1 MDQSTVEAAK
11 RQSELEAA
19 KAAFFASGGTAQQI
33 PAGVGKDSPGT
44 VTVAK
49 TPYGYRNI
57 EAQKT
62 KRGRVITQE
71 ERDKIAAE
79 LMECKAAGMT
89 RNKACKHMGISTTLA
104 RRIVADYSLDFPTN
118 A

>member
-1 MDQSTVEAAK
+1 MDQAIAEAAK
-11 RQSELEAA
+11 RQSALEAA

-33 PAGVGKDSPGT
+33 PTGVGKDSPGA
-44 VTVAK
+44 VKVAK

-62 KRGRVITQE
+62 KRGRIITQE

-89 RNKACKHMGISTTLA
+89 RNKACKHLDISTTLA
-104 RRIVADYSLDFPTN
+104 RRIVAEYSLDYPTK

>member
-1 MDQSTVEAAK
+1 MDQTIQEAAK
-11 RQSELEAA
+11 RQSGLEAA
-19 KAAFFASGGTAQQI
+19 KAAFFASGGQAQQI
-33 PAGVGKDSPGT
+33 PTGVGKDSPVAGV
-44 VTVAK
+44 VTK
-49 TPYGYRNI
+49 TPYGYRSI

-62 KRGRVITQE
+62 NRGRIISQE

-89 RNKACKHMGISTTLA
+89 RTKACKHMSISTTLA
-104 RRIVADYSLDFPTN
+104 RKIVADYSLDYPTK

>member
-1 MDQSTVEAAK
+1 MDQEFVEAAK
-11 RQSELEAA
+11 RQSGLEAA

-33 PAGVGKDSPGT
+33 PTGFGKDSPGIS
-44 VTVAK
+44 TVAK
-49 TPYGYRNI
+49 TPYGYRSI
-57 EAQKT
+57 EAQKD

-71 ERDKIAAE
+71 DRDNIAVE

-89 RNKACKHMGISTTLA
+89 RTKACKHMGISTTLA
-104 RRIVADYSLDFPTN
+104 RKIVADYSLDYPTK